1 MTAIKSSERR
11 LGLDVKEN
19 FIIGDAS
26 IWRYLYKA
34 SVKDVY
40 TGLVKN
46 SNTPKCTEKWSKMLA
61 AEVDTKATFG
71 GIFKTTRDTCLRW
84 FKYKLLYNLLPLVV
98 TCYPMVAFS
107 FSEGW

>member
-1 MTAIKSSERR
+1 MPYEGILTAIKSSERR

-46 SNTPKCTEKWSKMLA
+46 SNTPKCIENWSKMLA
-61 AEVDTKATFG
+61 TEVDTKATFEKKSSRLH
-71 GIFKTTRDTCLRW
+71 GIPALDGFSTNCCI
-84 FKYKLLYNLLPLVV
+84 
-98 TCYPMVAFS
+98 TCYPLVAFS
-107 FSEGW
+107 FSESW